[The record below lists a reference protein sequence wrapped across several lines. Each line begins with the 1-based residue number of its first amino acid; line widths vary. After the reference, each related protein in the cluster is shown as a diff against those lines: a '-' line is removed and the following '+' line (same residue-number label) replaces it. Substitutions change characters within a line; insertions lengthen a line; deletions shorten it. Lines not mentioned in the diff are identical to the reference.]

1 MLSRRGLG
9 VLAVLSLSACV
20 GSEPAGPD
28 GLIGVDAP
36 AASAAIVDGS
46 TTGSPH
52 FFFQPPLGSN
62 SPPTGTFNPD
72 LLPAMRVCVLVGAG
86 CGESGTAAYFPPG
99 SIPAASSQYQL
110 NWDTDGPETSGIDT
124 DLFYQ
129 LQILLGGRVV
139 GSIDLDAQDPD
150 GPGQSTAPGF
160 YAFRLGEMIPVK
172 FWISTQVFC
181 EVDGVVVLECITNAV
196 IDENGGELTL
206 DQAGDPLSVFLPQ
219 GALPGDNHPPILV
232 TLERIDPD
240 QFLETEGVACIP
252 LLDAPQFG
260 PCFRI
265 TTTPELTDDL
275 DESALVSICIDANE
289 LPQLKIPE
297 GQDHQIQ
304 IIRVATDGSGETE
317 TVAATTG
324 DCPVGTA
331 SAFDVPERGFMRYA
345 AVGANWLVRAVG
357 PEPLL
362 ARRTNLRLGG
372 LTSSFSR
379 FRFGLPGRMS
389 AVSGDGAVLQASDA
403 PDVLA
408 VIEVRDQAGLPVEAA
423 NLHFSTEDG
432 TTDVLEALTGVD
444 GRAQVTW
451 TVDNSTPGEK
461 ALSVSA
467 LGLLITE
474 VPEHSNGYPLTTQ
487 TLTLS
492 AYVVG
497 PPAAIEASPTE
508 NIEGSAGE
516 VAGELTIV
524 VTDVGGEPVEGAAVS
539 WSGDGSVSGGDVTD
553 ENGSATGT
561 WTLPTT
567 AGDNTM
573 TATVGSVSATF
584 TATGAPG
591 AASALVI
598 GGDGQTGGIDQALPA
613 PLTAQVVD
621 QHGNP
626 RAGDAVTWSVVTGG
640 GTIAGTSP
648 TDASGTATAT
658 WTLGSV
664 LGAQTATVSIGSL
677 SHTYMATG
685 VCALGAGTVIVDGTF
700 GATEWACAGRM
711 TFNANVSGGST
722 PAEAYWQNDGQNLY
736 LAVRVRRS
744 ALDNVN
750 SVRFDFDN
758 DGDGVTELNNDA
770 IGYDAGTRTFLDQYL
785 TSKCLN
791 SNQSNCGANDTV
803 RHGSAAV
810 RNDGTWTTYEL
821 SHPLTGGGVQDLSR
835 AAGQQLGFFLTLRVG
850 NGAQGNTQVPGFRSY
865 RQITITGP

>member
-9 VLAVLSLSACV
+9 VLALLSLSACV
-20 GSEPAGPD
+20 GSEPAGP
-28 GLIGVDAP
+28 GGPLGVESP
-36 AASAAIVDGS
+36 AVSAAIVDGS

-52 FFFQPPLGSN
+52 FFFQPPLGGN
-62 SPPTGTFNPD
+62 SSPTGTFNPD

-86 CGESGTAAYFPPG
+86 CGEGGTVAFFPPG
-99 SIPAASSQYQL
+99 SIPVSSSQYQL
-110 NWDTDGPETSGIDT
+110 NWDTDGPETGVMDSN
-124 DLFYQ
+124 LYYQ
-129 LQILLGGRVV
+129 LQIVLGGRVV
-139 GSIDLDAQDPD
+139 GSIDLDPQDPN

-160 YAFRLGEMIPVK
+160 YAFRLGETIPVK

-219 GALPGDNHPPILV
+219 GALPGDNHPPILMTV
-232 TLERIDPD
+232 ERVDPD
-240 QFLETEGVACIP
+240 QFFQTEGVACIP

-260 PCFRI
+260 PCFRV
-265 TTTPELTDDL
+265 TTIPELTAEL
-275 DESALVSICIDANE
+275 DASALVTICVDAHE
-289 LPQLKIPE
+289 LPQLNLPE
-297 GQDHQIQ
+297 EQDHQIQ
-304 IIRVATDGSGETE
+304 IIRFATDGSGDIETLPA
-317 TVAATTG
+317 VTG
-324 DCPVGTA
+324 DCPVETA
-331 SAFDVPERGFMRYA
+331 SLFDVPDDGFLRYA
-345 AVGANWLVRAVG
+345 AIGANWLARAVG
-357 PEPLL
+357 PQPVH
-362 ARRTNLRLGG
+362 ARTNLRLSG

-389 AVSGDGAVLQASDA
+389 VVSGDGAVIQASDA

-408 VIEVRDQAGLPVEAA
+408 VIEVRDQAGIPVEAA

-432 TTDVLEALTGVD
+432 TTDILEALTGED
-444 GRAQVTW
+444 GRATVAW
-451 TVDNSTPGEK
+451 TVDDSTPGEK

-487 TLTLS
+487 TLTLT

-497 PPAAIEASPTE
+497 PPAAVDASPAE
-508 NIEGSAGE
+508 NIEGTAGE

-524 VTDVGGEPVEGAAVS
+524 VTDAGGAPVEGAAVT
-539 WSGDGSVSGGDVTD
+539 WTGDGSVSGGDVTD

-567 AGDNTM
+567 AGENTM
-573 TATVGSVSATF
+573 TATVGTVSATF

-591 AASALVI
+591 GAATLVI
-598 GGDGQTGGIDQALPA
+598 GGDGQTGGINQALPA
-613 PLTAQVVD
+613 PLSAQVVD
-621 QHGNP
+621 QYGNP
-626 RAGDAVTWSVVTGG
+626 RAGDVVTWSVSTGG
-640 GTIAGTSP
+640 GSIAGTSP
-648 TDASGTATAT
+648 TNASGTATAT
-658 WTLGSV
+658 WTLGSA
-664 LGAQTATVSIGSL
+664 LGAQTATVSTGSL
-677 SHTYMATG
+677 SHTYTATG
-685 VCALGAGTVIVDGTF
+685 VCALGGGAVVVDGTF

-711 TFNANVSGGST
+711 TFSANVSGGST

-758 DGDGVTELNNDA
+758 DGDGVTELNDDA
-770 IGYDAGTRTFLDQYL
+770 IGYDAGTRAFLDQYL
-785 TSKCLN
+785 TSRCLN
-791 SNQSNCGANDTV
+791 SNQANCGADDTV
-803 RHGSAAV
+803 RNGSAAV

-821 SHPLTGGGVQDLSR
+821 SHPLTGGGAQDFSR
-835 AAGQQLGFFLTLRVG
+835 TAGQQLGFFLTLRVG
-850 NGAQGNTQVPGFRSY
+850 NGAQGNTQVPNFRTY